1 MKELGPTNVGM
12 RIILRYVIKSTST
25 RITIRKTAKTLVI
38 VNTTTLLGQTKTKI
52 TGIVVPLLEGSVI
65 LKGIIEVLVAAAVMK
80 TIVMVSMV
88 DIVMILNIK
97 KK

>member
-1 MKELGPTNVGM
+1 MDM
-12 RIILRYVIKSTST
+12 RIILRYVIKSIST

-38 VNTTTLLGQTKTKI
+38 ANTTTLLGQTKTKI
-52 TGIVVPLLEGSVI
+52 TGLVVPLLEGSVI
-65 LKGIIEVLVAAAVMK
+65 LKGIMEVLVAAAVMK

>member
-1 MKELGPTNVGM
+1 MGM

-65 LKGIIEVLVAAAVMK
+65 LKGIIEVLVAAAVM
-80 TIVMVSMV
+80 
-88 DIVMILNIK
+88 
-97 KK
+97 

>member
-1 MKELGPTNVGM
+1 M
-12 RIILRYVIKSTST
+12 RIIIRYVIKSIST

-38 VNTTTLLGQTKTKI
+38 ANTTTLLGQTKTKI
-52 TGIVVPLLEGSVI
+52 TGLVVPLWEGSVI
-65 LKGIIEVLVAAAVMK
+65 LKGIMEALVAAVVMK
-80 TIVMVSMV
+80 IIVMVSMV